1 MKKLDYFTAKCGKEK
16 KKKEEHKE
24 QFFRW
29 KNDHRR
35 FVQSKRGRKDE
46 IKKKKNNFNI
56 TIKLTCK
63 TILY

>member
-1 MKKLDYFTAKCGKEK
+1 MWKGK

-35 FVQSKRGRKDE
+35 FDQSKRGRKDE